1 MVESIAGKYSVGFR
15 RESTDWIVS
24 KVSLMFILSG
34 IFTDNYIAA
43 IVCSILLK
51 T

>member
-15 RESTDWIVS
+15 RERDWIVS
-24 KVSLMFILSG
+24 KVSLMFLLPG
-34 IFTDNYIAA
+34 ICTDNYVAA